1 MIFTKLRSYL
11 IIHLHM
17 KHCIIT
23 IYFLASFI
31 GGIQAQTS
39 KSYSI
44 ESAVRFIELA
54 RAAEQGK
61 QPSEADWE
69 ALFATKGY
77 QSFFSIRTDWK
88 EWQQNIRK
96 AFTTVFDPACRA
108 MADSIALQPMA
119 TDAPFEN
126 YFIVNFYQIRQRMDS
141 LEHFLHHSDF
151 EQLMEQAYSRVKEFL
166 PADAKNLPLTDLP
179 MFYLAFDPESRAMG
193 GAVFFDINQVY
204 EDGTEGFINTAA
216 HELHHHYMDAL
227 WDLRYPKDSDDP
239 ALTALVYNQMEGT
252 ADLISKPE
260 MPVTKLGL
268 YGPEIV
274 KMYND
279 DYAATPEVLKQ
290 LDNLTCDY
298 AAGKITAEQFE
309 EASGCA
315 HFGGHTTGDYMVFL
329 IRDQLGQQT
338 AIDCFCDIPA
348 FVRRYNEA
356 AAKAD
361 TYVFSDAFVQYIDKV
376 CQEMKGE

>member
-1 MIFTKLRSYL
+1 
-11 IIHLHM
+11 M

-23 IYFLASFI
+23 ICLLASFI
-31 GGIQAQTS
+31 GGIQAQS
-39 KSYSI
+39 SQRYSI

-151 EQLMEQAYSRVKEFL
+151 EQLMEQAYSRVKQFL
-166 PADAKNLPLTDLP
+166 PADAKDLPLADLP

-239 ALTALVYNQMEGT
+239 TLTALVYNQMEGT

-298 AAGKITAEQFE
+298 AAGKLQPSNLRRLPAAPTLEDTPPA
-309 EASGCA
+309 
-315 HFGGHTTGDYMVFL
+315 TTWCFSSVTNWGFRLPSTVFATY
-329 IRDQLGQQT
+329 R
-338 AIDCFCDIPA
+338 PSS
-348 FVRRYNEA
+348 A
-356 AAKAD
+356 ATTKQPPKP
-361 TYVFSDAFVQYIDKV
+361 TLMSFPMHLCNI
-376 CQEMKGE
+376 